1 MGDPEDIYNWRRLEE
16 RLTSSGQPTEAQLQA
31 IAALGV
37 ECVVSRGL
45 HSHAKALADE
55 RASVEALGMD
65 YVHQP
70 VEFSAPTPAD
80 LEAFCDLMDR
90 MRGRTVHVHCI
101 ANWRVSAFL
110 YRYRVDRLGW
120 DRDRARTDL
129 DAIWTPD
136 GPWAA
141 IVTC

>member
-1 MGDPEDIYNWRRLEE
+1 MGDPEDIYNWRRLDE
-16 RLTSSGQPTEAQLQA
+16 RLTTSGQPTEAQLQA

-37 ECVVSRGL
+37 ECVVNLGL

-55 RASVEALGMD
+55 PASVEALGMD

-70 VEFSAPTPAD
+70 VEFSAPTLAD

>member
-1 MGDPEDIYNWRRLEE
+1 
-16 RLTSSGQPTEAQLQA
+16 
-31 IAALGV
+31 
-37 ECVVSRGL
+37 
-45 HSHAKALADE
+45 
-55 RASVEALGMD
+55 
-65 YVHQP
+65 
-70 VEFSAPTPAD
+70 
-80 LEAFCDLMDR
+80 
-90 MRGRTVHVHCI
+90 VHCI